1 VHFQKV
7 TVAGV
12 GLLGASLALALK
24 QTGLASRVDGLV
36 RRSASIAECEK
47 LGVVDRATRNPLL
60 AAEHANLI
68 IVCTPLGTMEAV
80 VESMLPAIRPGT
92 LVTDVG
98 SVKSSVVRTLEPMLA
113 KVGAHFVGSHPMAG
127 SEQTGPATAKP
138 GLFQDAICVVT
149 PTSRTPA
156 SVLKQVQGM
165 WKSVGGKPLILG
177 PEDHDD
183 LVSRSSHLPHILAA
197 ELASYVLSPA
207 HPKEQPLLCATGF
220 RDTTRVASGSPQ
232 VWRDIAMANRENLAR
247 VLAVYIEGLQEVHQ
261 ALQESDHGSLLDFF
275 ERAQTRRNTWISSF
289 QSASS
294 DE

>member
-24 QTGLASRVDGLV
+24 QSGLASRVDGLV

-47 LGVVDRATRNPLL
+47 LGVVDRATRNPIR

-68 IVCTPLGTMEAV
+68 VICTPLGTMESV

-98 SVKSSVVRTLEPMLA
+98 SVKGAVVESLEPMLA
-113 KVGAHFVGSHPMAG
+113 KAGAHFVGSHPMAG
-127 SEQTGPATAKP
+127 SEQTGPSTANAR
-138 GLFQDAICVVT
+138 LFQNAVCVVT
-149 PTSRTPA
+149 PTARTPSSA
-156 SVLKQVQGM
+156 LKQVEGI
-165 WKSVGGKPLILG
+165 WKAVGGNPLILG
-177 PEDHDD
+177 PNEHDD

-207 HPKEQPLLCATGF
+207 QPKEQPLLCATGF
-220 RDTTRVASGSPQ
+220 RDTTRVASGSPE
-232 VWRDIAMANRENLAR
+232 VWRDIAMANRENLSR

-261 ALQESDHGSLLDFF
+261 ALQDSDHVSLLDFF
-275 ERAQTRRNTWISSF
+275 ERARDRRNNWISSF
-289 QSASS
+289 QSPSS